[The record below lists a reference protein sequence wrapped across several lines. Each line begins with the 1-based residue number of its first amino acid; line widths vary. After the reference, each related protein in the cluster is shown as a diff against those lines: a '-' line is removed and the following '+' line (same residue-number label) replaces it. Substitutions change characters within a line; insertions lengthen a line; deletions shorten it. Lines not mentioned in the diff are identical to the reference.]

1 MGTSFSK
8 LTKFPRNRLL
18 EQELIR
24 CRASELDLL
33 GVFGEPTGQTAAD
46 ELDPTFFWDIEWS
59 CELVMGLQFKQLTEM
74 LTIRLDAPDVDHAL
88 RHLGF
93 SVRDLWTLEADEP
106 ERLSEI
112 ARPLAHDAE
121 LWRTD
126 QDGEKEQLATR
137 LTERDAYCWRDDL
150 NQSGSGDKYWVITVG
165 SKGN

>member
-8 LTKFPRNRLL
+8 LTKFPRNRLI

-33 GVFGEPTGQTAAD
+33 GVFGEPTSQTAAD

-59 CELVMGLQFKQLTEM
+59 CELVMSLQFKQLTEM

-93 SVRDLWTLEADEP
+93 TVHDLWTLEADDP
-106 ERLSEI
+106 DRLAELG
-112 ARPLAHDAE
+112 APLPHDAE

-126 QDGEKEQLATR
+126 QRGEKEQIATH
-137 LTERDAYCWRDDL
+137 LTERDAYCQRDEL
-150 NQSGSGDKYWVITVG
+150 NDEGSGNKYFVIRVE
-165 SKGN
+165 S